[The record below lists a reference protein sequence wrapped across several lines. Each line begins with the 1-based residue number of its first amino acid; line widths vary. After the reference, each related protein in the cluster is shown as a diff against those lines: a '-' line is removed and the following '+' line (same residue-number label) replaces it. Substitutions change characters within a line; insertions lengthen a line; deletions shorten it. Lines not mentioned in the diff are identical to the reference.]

1 MRLIRVMCSGRVDLE
16 FILRAFS
23 NGQDGVFI
31 GGCKLDECNYV
42 THGNYDALSNT
53 YLAKKILTHLG
64 INPERLRIEF
74 MSGADGNL
82 LAEYTDDFTRQIR
95 ALGPLGSIEGLKKE
109 EARFNLVAARKL
121 IPYMRL
127 VERER
132 LRVPVK
138 SKKAYKDFFED
149 PGNNQLFD
157 KIFSEKLAVSRIMLL
172 LKDNPLSTSAISEK
186 LGLAPSDVSR
196 HMISSSRHG
205 MVQYDTAGKCYMLVQ
220 A

>member
-1 MRLIRVMCSGRVDLE
+1 MCSGRVDLG

-31 GGCKLDECNYV
+31 GGCRLNECNYI

-53 YLAKKILTHLG
+53 YLCRKIMEHIGL
-64 INPERLRIEF
+64 NPERLRIKF
-74 MSGADGNL
+74 MSAADGNL
-82 LAEYTDDFTRQIR
+82 LAEYTDDFSKKVKE
-95 ALGPLGSIEGLKKE
+95 LGPLGKSEGIDENEL
-109 EARFNLVAARKL
+109 RFKLEAARKL
-121 IPYMRL
+121 VPYMRL

-138 SKKAYKDFFED
+138 SKEAYTEFFESSEI
-149 PGNNQLFD
+149 NALFD
-157 KIFSEKLAVSRIMLL
+157 EIFSEKLAISQIMLL
-172 LKDNPLSTSAISEK
+172 LGKKPLSTSDISEK
-186 LGLAPSDVSR
+186 LGLNPSDVSR

-205 MVQYDTAGKCYMLVQ
+205 LVRYDTTSNCYAL

>member
-1 MRLIRVMCSGRVDLE
+1 MCSGRVDLE

-31 GGCKLDECNYV
+31 GGCRLGECNYI

-53 YLAKKILTHLG
+53 YLCRRIMEHIGL
-64 INPERLRIEF
+64 NPERLRIRF
-74 MSGADGNL
+74 TSAADGNL
-82 LAEYTDDFTRQIR
+82 LAEYTDDFINKVKE
-95 ALGPLGSIEGLKKE
+95 LGPLGKSEGIDEKELKFKL
-109 EARFNLVAARKL
+109 EAVNKL
-121 IPYMRL
+121 IPYMKL

-138 SKKAYKDFFED
+138 SKEAYTEFFESREI
-149 PGNNQLFD
+149 NALFD
-157 KIFSEKLAVSRIMLL
+157 EIFSEKLAISQIMLL
-172 LKDNPLSTSAISEK
+172 LGKNPLSTGEISKK
-186 LGLAPSDVSR
+186 LGLNPSDVSR

-205 MVQYDTAGKCYMLVQ
+205 LVRYDTTSNCYAL